1 MNIKTIEEIMKEI
14 HKKYN
19 EDPYGWKV
27 LSGIDNKGF
36 IDLYF
41 IHKNK
46 AWRLKIWQLDPFRN
60 VGYGISLENF
70 GEIKKLKNYPLY
82 GFRDLSK
89 KEAIEILTLPPKEAI
104 KRLMNIKPV
113 PIDEL
118 NKPIIVEGPI
128 TFSNKP
134 LSFLSEEQRNLDQK
148 LSSELEK
155 LLLKK
160 YIDRIKIY
168 G

>member
-1 MNIKTIEEIMKEI
+1 
-14 HKKYN
+14 
-19 EDPYGWKV
+19 
-27 LSGIDNKGF
+27 
-36 IDLYF
+36 
-41 IHKNK
+41 
-46 AWRLKIWQLDPFRN
+46 
-60 VGYGISLENF
+60 
-70 GEIKKLKNYPLY
+70 
-82 GFRDLSK
+82 
-89 KEAIEILTLPPKEAI
+89 
-104 KRLMNIKPV
+104 MNIKPV

-134 LSFLSEEQRNLDQK
+134 LSFLSEKQRSLDQK